1 MLISKKDISII
12 NDFLIKNV
20 SPYAVYIFG
29 SAIKDTTRM
38 DSDIDIA
45 FLSENQGNAYNNFM
59 LSQTLAAQLK
69 RDVDLIDL
77 KHATTVL
84 QMQIIANGYIILSID
99 EKKRTFFEMVVY
111 KNYAK
116 LNEERAPVLDR
127 IKESKSIYAK

>member
-12 NDFLIKNV
+12 NDFLIKHL

-29 SAIKDTTRM
+29 SAIKDTTRI

-45 FLSENQGNAYNNFM
+45 FLSESPSNACNNFI
-59 LSQTLAAQLK
+59 LAQTLAAQLK

-77 KHATTVL
+77 KQATTVL
-84 QMQIIANGYIILSID
+84 QMQIIANSYIILSKD
-99 EKKRTFFEMVVY
+99 EKKRAFFEMLVY

-116 LNEERAPVLDR
+116 LNEERAPVLYR